1 MYSYFFRFSSNLK
14 GANSTASL
22 SVSAEIMK
30 TIHMQI
36 SANSLKD
43 MDAVSKRCFLKVKA
57 GSRGLE
63 NSFLL
68 SFLVAFAVT
77 HSFR

>member
-43 MDAVSKRCFLKVKA
+43 MDAVSKRCVESKSLI
-57 GSRGLE
+57 
-63 NSFLL
+63 
-68 SFLVAFAVT
+68 
-77 HSFR
+77 